1 MKEYGRF
8 FFGTPKRF
16 LGTLGAL
23 VALLVFVRLFPGLI
37 NEAIQQL
44 IRELAPL
51 VGAAIEIGVLIA
63 VLAFMLRAL
72 TGKK

>member
-1 MKEYGRF
+1 MKDFGRF

-16 LGTLGAL
+16 LGTLGFF
-23 VALLVFVRLFPGLI
+23 VALLVFVRLFPGVI
-37 NEAIQQL
+37 QEALQQL
-44 IRELAPL
+44 IRELSPV

-72 TGKK
+72 TGKR

>member
-1 MKEYGRF
+1 MKEFGKF

-16 LGTLGAL
+16 LGTLGFF
-23 VALLVFVRLFPGLI
+23 VALLVFVRLFPGVI
-37 NEAIQQL
+37 QEAIQQL
-44 IRELAPL
+44 IRELSPV